1 MASPPP
7 RSHKVALLHHGSQGD
22 LKCWEETSVLS
33 MYKGL
38 WIGHSPSLNLQ
49 CICTWEKSPD
59 FSEADEAC
67 GNVFVQKFIFMK

>member
-1 MASPPP
+1 
-7 RSHKVALLHHGSQGD
+7 
-22 LKCWEETSVLS
+22 